1 MATNHFHN
9 SSDSSVEK
17 FPFFKLEKGASA
29 KMDEYKY
36 NLPFFV
42 LFIAEENLFL
52 FFPSE
57 FIEEMKAFL
66 LSSGS

>member
-1 MATNHFHN
+1 
-9 SSDSSVEK
+9 
-17 FPFFKLEKGASA
+17 
-29 KMDEYKY
+29 MDEYKFH
-36 NLPFFV
+36 LPFFV